1 MIRVRV
7 LTRIRY
13 QPVYPYPLSAAVS
26 LPLSSSFL
34 GMPKFWMKSIIKE
47 DTVTVI
53 SEYTIRPAGIYDR
66 DSTSTDTSVSRYALD
81 MRQPVTL
88 EMTRARASSPAQEA
102 PWRTTRPHPV
112 PMKHPPAR
120 AARRG
125 SQPDLE
131 VPGKQFPEPEESGHT
146 YGCEDGGLKE
156 FLAQETKAQGI
167 A

>member
-7 LTRIRY
+7 LTHIRIRY

-125 SQPDLE
+125 
-131 VPGKQFPEPEESGHT
+131 
-146 YGCEDGGLKE
+146 
-156 FLAQETKAQGI
+156 
-167 A
+167 

>member
-26 LPLSSSFL
+26 LPLSPSFL

-66 DSTSTDTSVSRYALD
+66 DSTSTDTSVSRHALD

-88 EMTRARASSPAQEA
+88 R
-102 PWRTTRPHPV
+102 
-112 PMKHPPAR
+112 
-120 AARRG
+120 
-125 SQPDLE
+125 
-131 VPGKQFPEPEESGHT
+131 
-146 YGCEDGGLKE
+146 
-156 FLAQETKAQGI
+156 
-167 A
+167 

>member
-53 SEYTIRPAGIYDR
+53 SEYTIRPAGI
-66 DSTSTDTSVSRYALD
+66 
-81 MRQPVTL
+81 
-88 EMTRARASSPAQEA
+88 
-102 PWRTTRPHPV
+102 
-112 PMKHPPAR
+112 
-120 AARRG
+120 
-125 SQPDLE
+125 
-131 VPGKQFPEPEESGHT
+131 
-146 YGCEDGGLKE
+146 
-156 FLAQETKAQGI
+156 
-167 A
+167 